1 MGFRISPDSTLQCE
15 ENIRMR
21 KVYEAGLAALVAVG
35 CMAGSAAYA
44 QEADLAAKMG
54 PLMTEGAT
62 VFADN
67 CSVCHGNNGEGN
79 VGPKLDG
86 NDWVETRSN
95 IINQVLF
102 GATDHGMPPFKDVLT
117 DEQIAAVATY
127 VRNSWSNSYG
137 IVLPQS
143 VTSLRSDGD

>member
-1 MGFRISPDSTLQCE
+1 MKKALGT
-15 ENIRMR
+15 
-21 KVYEAGLAALVAVG
+21 GLAALLAVG
-35 CMAGSAAYA
+35 FMAGGAAYA
-44 QEADLAAKMG
+44 QEVDLAAKTAELTAAG
-54 PLMTEGAT
+54 ES

-67 CSVCHGNNGEGN
+67 CAVCHGEKGEGN

-86 NDWVETRSN
+86 NDWIAERSN

-117 DEQIAAVATY
+117 DDQIAAVATY

-137 IVLPQS
+137 PVLPQS
-143 VTSLRSDGD
+143 VASIRSATK